1 MVLAESPVRG
11 SAPGRTRSAKPLVR
25 ASGRRTDGPPPAQ
38 PGERSKTISRSDATV
53 YTIEMAY
60 AHMRSLQELAN
71 RSRSDQPAAAH
82 KVDRA
87 RGPRRTTKK
96 R

>member
-1 MVLAESPVRG
+1 MIHRL
-11 SAPGRTRSAKPLVR
+11 
-25 ASGRRTDGPPPAQ
+25 SGVDF
-38 PGERSKTISRSDATV
+38 TV

-71 RSRSDQPAAAH
+71 RSRAHQPAAAQR
-82 KVDRA
+82 VDQANRPTRRA
-87 RGPRRTTKK
+87 KK

>member
-1 MVLAESPVRG
+1 M
-11 SAPGRTRSAKPLVR
+11 
-25 ASGRRTDGPPPAQ
+25 
-38 PGERSKTISRSDATV
+38 

-82 KVDRA
+82 KVDRT